1 MARPKR
7 NFTVVAGI
15 PPKAAV
21 EHISNWIDESDQIEA
36 QIRPQR
42 QQSVI
47 DDDTRFSTADVWFP
61 GERSTVALL
70 KLIQQGRV
78 IAMDVFEN
86 DVVWRLHRNVKNTW
100 WVDRHR
106 NPLSVTLN
114 DSVRFPLRYC
124 SRLKYDRRPLLG
136 IINPGGAGGEWV
148 FETD

>member
-1 MARPKR
+1 
-7 NFTVVAGI
+7 
-15 PPKAAV
+15 
-21 EHISNWIDESDQIEA
+21 
-36 QIRPQR
+36 
-42 QQSVI
+42 
-47 DDDTRFSTADVWFP
+47 
-61 GERSTVALL
+61 
-70 KLIQQGRV
+70 
-78 IAMDVFEN
+78 
-86 DVVWRLHRNVKNTW
+86 VKNTW